1 MIPHDADAAEYVV
14 INQKND
20 DQDLAVLKPFRL
32 VKFFS
37 YTSIGVVVFT
47 TLALA
52 WIISNYT
59 TKTLLDRS
67 KEYTLVL
74 AENLSHQIFQQF
86 VLPLALQN
94 RQIAVQDPRQFE
106 KLDDIVRN
114 ATHGVNIQ
122 SVTIYSK
129 KENIVSYSTVQ
140 ERIGQKDLAA
150 KGYLE
155 AVAGKNSSSFV
166 LHGSLFNLLPG
177 SPEVSCIIK
186 TYVPLRKEK
195 PFSVDESVM
204 GVIEIVQ
211 DLSDDLEALINL
223 QGTILVTSMVIM
235 AALFVVLSMI
245 VHRADLIIEERAKER
260 RRLEEKLSASQ
271 RLASLGK
278 MVASVSHEIKNPLGI
293 IHSTA
298 EILGKRIAKVAPGKE
313 HLATI
318 IVEETARLDGIVRE
332 FLDFARPQ
340 TPKFTDVAINDILR
354 KVSSFMKTDQQ
365 KRGVA
370 IKLELADNMPWI
382 KGDYDQL
389 YQALMNIIV
398 NSAQSMP
405 QGGEV
410 RIVTRFKNDRVVVE
424 IADDGCGMAEEELE
438 QAFNPFFTT
447 KNRGTGLGLAIVKNI
462 LDRHE
467 AEMSVQSREG
477 EGSLFTIEF
486 PLP

>member
-1 MIPHDADAAEYVV
+1 VIRHDAGAVECAVS
-14 INQKND
+14 NQNSDKEH
-20 DQDLAVLKPFRL
+20 LEVLKPFRL

-47 TLALA
+47 TLVLA

-74 AENLSHQIFQQF
+74 AENLSHQVFQQF

-94 RQIAVQDPRQFE
+94 RQIALQDMRQYK
-106 KLDDIVRN
+106 KLDDIIRN

-129 KENIVSYSTVQ
+129 KENIVSYSTVP
-140 ERIGQKDLAA
+140 ELVGKKDLAD
-150 KGYLE
+150 KGYKE
-155 AVAGKNSSSFV
+155 AIAGRESSSFL
-166 LHGSLFNLLPG
+166 LHGSLLNLLPG
-177 SPEVSCIIK
+177 SPDVSCVIK
-186 TYVPLRKEK
+186 TYIPLRKEK

-245 VHRADLIIEERAKER
+245 VHRADLIIEERSKER

-318 IVEETARLDGIVRE
+318 IVDETARLDGIVRE
-332 FLDFARPQ
+332 FLDFAKPQ
-340 TPKFTDVAINDILR
+340 IPKLNDFAINDILR
-354 KVSSFMKTDQQ
+354 KISSFMKSDLD
-365 KRGVA
+365 KRGVV
-370 IKLELADNMPWI
+370 IRMELAENLPWL
-382 KGDYDQL
+382 KGDFDQL

-398 NSAQSMP
+398 NAAQSMD
-405 QGGEV
+405 QGGVV
-410 RIVTRFKNDRVVVE
+410 RVVTRLAEKGVVVE
-424 IADDGCGMAEEELE
+424 IADEGCGIDEEGLE
-438 QAFNPFFTT
+438 QVFNPFYTT

-462 LDRHE
+462 LDRHD
-467 AEMSVQSREG
+467 AEIRVTSKEG
-477 EGSLFTIEF
+477 HGSLFTIEF
-486 PLP
+486 KFA

>member
-1 MIPHDADAAEYVV
+1 MS
-14 INQKND
+14 NQKKHTD
-20 DQDLAVLKPFRL
+20 HLAVLKPFRL

-59 TKTLLDRS
+59 TKALLDRS

-94 RQIAVQDPRQFE
+94 RQIAVQDPRQFK

-122 SVTIYSK
+122 AVTIYSK
-129 KENIVSYSTVQ
+129 KENIVSYSTLV
-140 ERIGQKDLAA
+140 ERIGKKNLAEE
-150 KGYLE
+150 GYE
-155 AVAGKNSSSFV
+155 KAITGENSSSFV
-166 LHGSLFNLLPG
+166 LRGSLLNLLPG
-177 SPEVSCIIK
+177 SPDVSCIIK
-186 TYVPLRKEK
+186 TYIPLRKEK

-235 AALFVVLSMI
+235 AALFIVLSMI

-298 EILGKRIAKVAPGKE
+298 EILGKRIVKVAPGKE

-318 IVEETARLDGIVRE
+318 IIDETARLDGIVRE

-340 TPKFTDVAINDILR
+340 TPKLKDVAVNDIVR
-354 KVSSFMKTDQQ
+354 KASSFMKTDLL
-365 KRGVA
+365 KRGVV
-370 IKLELADNMPWI
+370 IKLDLAENLPWL

-398 NSAQSMP
+398 NGAQSMP
-405 QGGEV
+405 RGGEV
-410 RIVTRFKNDRVVVE
+410 RIATRQENNKVTVE
-424 IADDGCGMAEEELE
+424 IEDDGGGMDEESMD
-438 QAFNPFFTT
+438 QAFSPFFTT

-462 LDRHE
+462 LDQHHAAIKVE
-467 AEMSVQSREG
+467 SREG
-477 EGSLFTIEF
+477 HGSRFTIEF
-486 PLP
+486 P

>member
-1 MIPHDADAAEYVV
+1 MSNPKSDKE
-14 INQKND
+14 N
-20 DQDLAVLKPFRL
+20 LAVLKPFRL

-37 YTSIGVVVFT
+37 YTSIGVVAFT
-47 TLALA
+47 TLVLA

-59 TKTLLDRS
+59 TKALLDRS

-129 KENIVSYSTVQ
+129 KENIVSYSTVP
-140 ERIGQKDLAA
+140 ERIGKKDLADA
-150 KGYLE
+150 DYKK
-155 AVAGKNSSSFV
+155 AIAGENSSSFV
-166 LHGSLFNLLPG
+166 LRGSLLHLLPG
-177 SPEVSCIIK
+177 SPDVSCIIK
-186 TYVPLRKEK
+186 TYIPLRKEK

-211 DLSDDLEALINL
+211 DLSDDLEALIRL
-223 QGTILVTSMVIM
+223 QGTILLTSMVVM
-235 AALFVVLSMI
+235 AALFIVLSMI
-245 VHRADLIIEERAKER
+245 VHRADLIIEERSRER
-260 RRLEEKLSASQ
+260 RRLEEKLSASH

-313 HLATI
+313 HLAAI
-318 IVEETARLDGIVRE
+318 IVDETARLDGIVRE

-340 TPKFTDVAINDILR
+340 TPELKDVAINDILR
-354 KVSSFMKTDQQ
+354 KAYSFMKADLL

-370 IKLELADNMPWI
+370 IELDLADSLPWI

-398 NSAQSMP
+398 NAAQSMA
-405 QGGEV
+405 QGGVV
-410 RIVTRFKNDRVVVE
+410 RIATKWAQRRVVVE
-424 IADDGCGMAEEELE
+424 IADEGCGMGEEEVE
-438 QAFNPFFTT
+438 QAFNPFYTT

-462 LDRHE
+462 LDRHG
-467 AEMSVQSREG
+467 AEITLKSQEGHGSV
-477 EGSLFTIEF
+477 FIIEF
-486 PLP
+486 KVA

>member
-1 MIPHDADAAEYVV
+1 MSNPKSQTEH
-14 INQKND
+14 
-20 DQDLAVLKPFRL
+20 LAVLKPFRL

-59 TKTLLDRS
+59 TKALLDRS

-94 RQIAVQDPRQFE
+94 RQIAVQDPRQFK

-114 ATHGVNIQ
+114 ATHGVNIK

-129 KENIVSYSTVQ
+129 KENIVSYSTTV
-140 ERIGQKDLAA
+140 ERIGKKNLAEEGYKKA
-150 KGYLE
+150 LKGE
-155 AVAGKNSSSFV
+155 NSSSFV
-166 LHGSLFNLLPG
+166 LRGSLFNLLPG
-177 SPEVSCIIK
+177 SPDVSCIIK
-186 TYVPLRKEK
+186 TYIPLRKEK

-235 AALFVVLSMI
+235 AALFIVLSMI
-245 VHRADLIIEERAKER
+245 VHRADLIIEERSKER

-298 EILGKRIAKVAPGKE
+298 EILGKRIVKVAPGKE

-318 IVEETARLDGIVRE
+318 IIDETARLDGIVRE

-340 TPKFTDVAINDILR
+340 TPKLKDVAINDIVR
-354 KVSSFMKTDQQ
+354 KASSFMK
-365 KRGVA
+365 
-370 IKLELADNMPWI
+370 ADLLK
-382 KGDYDQL
+382 KG
-389 YQALMNIIV
+389 
-398 NSAQSMP
+398 
-405 QGGEV
+405 GGYK
-410 RIVTRFKNDRVVVE
+410 T
-424 IADDGCGMAEEELE
+424 
-438 QAFNPFFTT
+438 
-447 KNRGTGLGLAIVKNI
+447 
-462 LDRHE
+462 
-467 AEMSVQSREG
+467 
-477 EGSLFTIEF
+477 
-486 PLP
+486 

>member
-1 MIPHDADAAEYVV
+1 MIS
-14 INQKND
+14 QKSD
-20 DQDLAVLKPFRL
+20 TEHLAILKPFRL

-37 YTSIGVVVFT
+37 YTSIGVVAFT

-59 TKTLLDRS
+59 TTTLLDRS

-86 VLPLALQN
+86 VLPLALQG
-94 RQIAVQDPRQFE
+94 RQIAVQDPRQFK

-129 KENIVSYSTVQ
+129 KENIVSYSTVP
-140 ERIGQKDLAA
+140 ELIGVKDLAD
-150 KGYLE
+150 KGYKK
-155 AVAGKNSSSFV
+155 AVIGENSSSFV
-166 LHGSLFNLLPG
+166 LRGSLLSLLPG
-177 SPEVSCIIK
+177 SPDVSCIIK
-186 TYVPLRKEK
+186 TYIPLRKEK

-204 GVIEIVQ
+204 GVIEVVQ

-235 AALFVVLSMI
+235 SALFVVLSMI

-260 RRLEEKLSASQ
+260 RRLEEKLDASQ

-318 IVEETARLDGIVRE
+318 IIEETARLDGIVHE

-340 TPKFTDVAINDILR
+340 SPKLNDVAINDILR
-354 KVSSFMKTDQQ
+354 KVTSFMKADLL
-365 KRGVA
+365 KRGIV
-370 IKLELADNMPWI
+370 INLQLSESLPWL

-398 NSAQSMP
+398 NGAQSMP
-405 QGGEV
+405 KGGDLW
-410 RIVTRFKNDRVVVE
+410 VTTKMVEDRVLVE
-424 IADDGCGMAEEELE
+424 IADEGCGMAEEELS
-438 QAFNPFFTT
+438 QVFNPFFTT

-462 LDRHE
+462 IDRHD
-467 AEMSVQSREG
+467 AEISVQSSEG
-477 EGSLFTIEF
+477 KGSRFTIAF
-486 PLP
+486 KVSRL

>member
-1 MIPHDADAAEYVV
+1 MIRHSADVAGYAVV
-14 INQKND
+14 SQKKENGYES
-20 DQDLAVLKPFRL
+20 VGKPFRL

-37 YTSIGVVVFT
+37 YTSIGVVAFT
-47 TLALA
+47 SLALA

-59 TKTLLDRS
+59 TKALLDRS

-94 RQIAVQDPRQFE
+94 RQIAVQDPRQF
-106 KLDDIVRN
+106 KRLDDIVHN

-140 ERIGQKDLAA
+140 DRIGKKDLANE
-150 KGYLE
+150 GYASAL
-155 AVAGKNSSSFV
+155 AGENSSSFV
-166 LHGSLFNLLPG
+166 LRGTLLNLLPG
-177 SPEVSCIIK
+177 SPDVSCIIK
-186 TYVPLRKEK
+186 TYIPLRKEK
-195 PFSVDESVM
+195 PFSADESVM

-211 DLSDDLEALINL
+211 DLSDDLKALINL
-223 QGTILVTSMVIM
+223 QGTILLTSMVIM

-313 HLATI
+313 HLAAI
-318 IVEETARLDGIVRE
+318 IIDETARLDGIVRE
-332 FLDFARPQ
+332 FLDFARPKA
-340 TPKFTDVAINDILR
+340 PRFKYVAINDILR
-354 KVSSFMKTDQQ
+354 RASSFMKNDLL
-365 KRGVA
+365 KRGVVLH
-370 IKLELADNMPWI
+370 LELADNLPWL

-389 YQALMNIIV
+389 YQALINIIG
-398 NSAQSMP
+398 NGAQAMP

-410 RIVTRFKNDRVVVE
+410 RVDTRWENDKVVIR
-424 IADDGCGMAEEELE
+424 IADEGCGMDEETRE
-438 QAFNPFFTT
+438 QVFNPFFTT

-462 LDRHE
+462 LEQHD
-467 AEMSVQSREG
+467 AEISVQSTEG
-477 EGSLFTIEF
+477 QGSLFTIEF
-486 PLP
+486 MVA

>member
-1 MIPHDADAAEYVV
+1 MINPKIDKAHM
-14 INQKND
+14 
-20 DQDLAVLKPFRL
+20 AVLKPFRL

-37 YTSIGVVVFT
+37 YTSIGVVAFT
-47 TLALA
+47 SLILA
-52 WIISNYT
+52 WVISNYT
-59 TKTLLDRS
+59 TKALLDRS

-94 RQIAVQDPRQFE
+94 RQIAVQDPRQFK

-129 KENIVSYSTVQ
+129 KENVVSYSTIQ
-140 ERIGQKDLAA
+140 ERIGQKNLADV
-150 KGYLE
+150 GYKK
-155 AVAGKNSSSFV
+155 AIAGDNSSSFV
-166 LHGSLFNLLPG
+166 LRGSLLNLLPG
-177 SPEVSCIIK
+177 SPDVSCIIK
-186 TYVPLRKEK
+186 TYIPLRKEK

-245 VHRADLIIEERAKER
+245 VHRADLIIEERSKER
-260 RRLEEKLSASQ
+260 RKLEEKLSASQ

-318 IVEETARLDGIVRE
+318 IIDETSRLDGIVRE
-332 FLDFARPQ
+332 FLDFAKPQ
-340 TPKFTDVAINDILR
+340 TPKFKDVAINDILR
-354 KVSSFMKTDQQ
+354 KAASFMKSDLD
-365 KRGVA
+365 KRGVEL
-370 IKLELADNMPWI
+370 KLQLADNLPWF

-398 NSAQSMP
+398 NGAQSMP
-405 QGGEV
+405 QGGV
-410 RIVTRFKNDRVVVE
+410 LRVTTQFAHHLVVVE
-424 IADDGCGMAEEELE
+424 IADEGCGMGKEEQE
-438 QAFNPFFTT
+438 QAFNPFYTT

-467 AEMSVQSREG
+467 AQIAVQSKEG
-477 EGSLFTIEF
+477 QGTLFTIKFKVEQV
-486 PLP
+486 

>member
-1 MIPHDADAAEYVV
+1 MIE
-14 INQKND
+14 QKKD
-20 DQDLAVLKPFRL
+20 KEHPAVLKPFRL

-37 YTSIGVVVFT
+37 YTSIGVVLFT
-47 TLALA
+47 TVVLA

-59 TKTLLDRS
+59 TTALLERS

-106 KLDDIVRN
+106 KLDEIVRN
-114 ATHGVNIQ
+114 ATHGVNIK

-129 KENIVSYSTVQ
+129 KENRVSYSTVAT
-140 ERIGQKDLAA
+140 RIGQEGLAA
-150 KGYLE
+150 EGYKMAL
-155 AVAGKNSSSFV
+155 ADQSSSSFI
-166 LHGSLFNLLPG
+166 LRGSLLSLVPG
-177 SPEVSCIIK
+177 SPDVSCIIK

-195 PFSVDESVM
+195 PFSAEESVM

-211 DLSDDLEALINL
+211 DLSHDLEALINL
-223 QGTILVTSMVIM
+223 QGTILLTSMVIM

-245 VHRADLIIEERAKER
+245 VHRADLIIEERARER

-271 RLASLGK
+271 RLASLGM

-313 HLATI
+313 HLAAI
-318 IVEETARLDGIVRE
+318 IIEETARLDGIVRE

-340 TPKFTDVAINDILR
+340 TPKFKEVAINDILR
-354 KVSSFMKTDQQ
+354 KISSFMQGDLE
-365 KRGVA
+365 KRG
-370 IKLELADNMPWI
+370 IEIRLQLADNLPWI
-382 KGDYDQL
+382 RGDYDLL
-389 YQALMNIIV
+389 YQALLNIIV
-398 NSAQSMP
+398 NGAQAMP
-405 QGGEV
+405 QGGVV
-410 RIVTRFKNDRVVVE
+410 RVATRWEDDKVVVA
-424 IADDGCGMAEEELE
+424 IADEGGGMAEEELE
-438 QAFNPFFTT
+438 QLFKPFYTT

-462 LDRHE
+462 VEQHD
-467 AEMSVQSREG
+467 AEITVQSREG
-477 EGSLFTIEF
+477 QGSLFILNF
-486 PLP
+486 PLPL

>member
-1 MIPHDADAAEYVV
+1 M
-14 INQKND
+14 INQNRD
-20 DQDLAVLKPFRL
+20 SEHLAVLKPFRL

-37 YTSIGVVVFT
+37 YTSIGVVAFT
-47 TLALA
+47 SLILA
-52 WIISNYT
+52 WVISNYT
-59 TKTLLDRS
+59 TKALLDRS

-94 RQIAVQDPRQFE
+94 RQIAVQDPRQFK

-129 KENIVSYSTVQ
+129 KENIVSYSTVP
-140 ERIGQKDLAA
+140 ELIGQKDRAG
-150 KGYLE
+150 KGYE
-155 AVAGKNSSSFV
+155 QAIAGLDSSSFV
-166 LHGSLFNLLPG
+166 LHGSLLNLLPG
-177 SPEVSCIIK
+177 SPDVSCIIK
-186 TYVPLRKEK
+186 TYIPLRKEK
-195 PFSVDESVM
+195 PFSADESVM

-211 DLSDDLEALINL
+211 DLSHDLEALINL

-245 VHRADLIIEERAKER
+245 VHRADLIIEERSKER

-271 RLASLGK
+271 RLAALGK

-313 HLATI
+313 HLAAI
-318 IVEETARLDGIVRE
+318 IVDETARLDGIVRE
-332 FLDFARPQ
+332 FLDFAKPQ
-340 TPKFTDVAINDILR
+340 NPTFSAIAINDVLR
-354 KVSSFMKTDQQ
+354 KVSSFLKADLA

-370 IKLELADNMPWI
+370 IKLELADNLPWI
-382 KGDYDQL
+382 SGDFDQL

-398 NSAQSMP
+398 NGGQAMA
-405 QGGEV
+405 QGGVV
-410 RIVTRFKNDRVVVE
+410 RVTTRLVSGKVVVE
-424 IADDGCGMAEEELE
+424 IADDGCGMSEEGLE
-438 QAFNPFFTT
+438 QLFTPFYTT

-462 LDRHE
+462 LDSHQ
-467 AEMSVQSREG
+467 AEIRVGSTEG
-477 EGSLFTIEF
+477 HGTVFTLEF
-486 PLP
+486 AVV